1 MVVVKLMPALALR
14 KLGANRLVRLF
25 SLCIFILVIFAPIR
39 AGAEISSELEV
50 KSDDRF
56 RGRSLSAGNPVVN
69 VDVSI
74 DTVSG
79 IYSGGSATF
88 ILASQNR
95 TGFKG
100 VDAHIGFA
108 THIDEN
114 VTVDI
119 GVAGYIFTERY
130 SGNTND
136 QYAEAY
142 IGLSVDRFAVYVHYT
157 PNYFDKNI
165 PVLYADVNYSRSI
178 GSEFS
183 VKAHAGFLVQ
193 TSGRARLGNKSTRYD
208 TRLAVSRPIW
218 GLDAEIAFTYG
229 GKDDRYFSG
238 PWGGNSAFVFSVAK
252 HF

>member
-1 MVVVKLMPALALR
+1 MAVVKLMLALALR
-14 KLGANRLVRLF
+14 KLRANKLVRLF
-25 SLCIFILVIFAPIR
+25 SLCIFIFIIFAPIR
-39 AGAEISSELEV
+39 AGAEISSELEI

-56 RGRSLSAGNPVVN
+56 RGRSLSAGKPVVN
-69 VDVSI
+69 VDISI
-74 DTVSG
+74 DTASG

-95 TGFKG
+95 AGFQG
-100 VDAHIGFA
+100 VDAYIGFA
-108 THIDEN
+108 AHIDEN

-119 GVAGYIFTERY
+119 GVTGYIFTERY
-130 SGNTND
+130 SGNAD
-136 QYAEAY
+136 DHYAEVY
-142 IGLSVDRFAVYVHYT
+142 IGLSVDHFAAYVHYT

-165 PVLYADVNYSRSI
+165 PVLYADLNYTRSI

-183 VKAHAGFLVQ
+183 IKAHAGFLAQ

-229 GKDDRYFSG
+229 GENDRYFSG
-238 PWGGNSAFVFSVAK
+238 PWGGNSALVFSVAK